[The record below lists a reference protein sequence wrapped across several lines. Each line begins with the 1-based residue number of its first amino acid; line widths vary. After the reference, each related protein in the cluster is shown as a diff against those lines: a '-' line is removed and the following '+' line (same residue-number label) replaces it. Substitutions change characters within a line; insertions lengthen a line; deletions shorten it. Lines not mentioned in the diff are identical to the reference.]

1 MFINKNIK
9 DKNLNPL
16 YRLIIGF
23 IFLGMA
29 GWVVEK
35 ALASKDGITQYDWIY
50 LAVFAITGLFFV
62 VDSFIAIAK
71 KAYLKID
78 NQRIAVKTDEVSKA
92 VKEDWNQIEKII
104 FVENKIEI
112 ISINNTVQ
120 KINLSFLDNDDVTFL
135 TESITRIAEEKE
147 IHIAKNA
154 TDSE

>member
-78 NQRIAVKTDEVSKA
+78 NQRIAVKTDGVSKA
-92 VKEDWNQIEKII
+92 VKENWNQIEKII

-135 TESITRIAEEKE
+135 TESITRIAEEKG

-154 TDSE
+154 TDPE